1 MVLPAAAREL
11 HVIIASGRFS
21 ETLSKLDSETA
32 RLIAGMDW
40 AATPLGPLEAW
51 PASLKTAVS
60 TILLSPVP
68 IVMLWGEDGTMLYND
83 AYSIFAGGRHPRLLG
98 SKVRE
103 GWPEVADFN
112 DNVMRVGLGG
122 GTLAYRD
129 QELTLYRHGRPEQ
142 VFMNLDYSPILGE
155 RGVPEGVLAIV
166 IETTERVTAERRRE
180 EAEAALRAARD
191 RAQGVLDNMAEA
203 FVLLD
208 RDLRILDINAEA
220 LRLERRP
227 RAELIGKTH
236 WEAHPDARAE
246 IGNRLM
252 AAVREGEPV
261 SLEHSYRW
269 PDGRET
275 WIDMRAYPVGG
286 TLAVFYRDVSDRK
299 RNEENLRASQA
310 ALAQL
315 NASLEAQVAARTA
328 DLSHALQ
335 RLQSEVAER
344 ERAEA
349 ALRQM
354 QKMEA
359 IGQLSGGI
367 AHDFNNLLGAILAG
381 FELICR
387 KAEEPQRV
395 RQLAEAGLKSAERG
409 AKLTGQ
415 LLAFSREQR
424 IELKPVAVAELLNGM
439 RELLTRSL
447 GPAIKLVLEIQS
459 DGAVLADATQLEMA
473 ILNLAINARD
483 AMRSSGVLTISTRTL
498 RIEGDIDL
506 APGDYIEVAVADTGS
521 GMTPDVMARAFEPF
535 FTTKGLG
542 KGTGLGLSQV
552 YASARQAG
560 GTARMESRLGQ
571 GTTVS
576 ILLSRVSLPAAMGD
590 EQPVTLS
597 RRLQDTAELLVVD
610 DDHQLRGMLAASLG
624 EAGFRVRQAES
635 GSAALALLAQGRPDV
650 MIVDFAMPEMNGA
663 ELAGQVW
670 ALHPE
675 IPIIFASGYA
685 ETEAIEVIAG
695 KDAVVLRKPFRLE
708 QLQEAIA
715 QQLARG
721 LPGATVA
728 ADGGW
733 ARGQVKN
740 LTI

>member
-1 MVLPAAAREL
+1 MIRECDSF
-11 HVIIASGRFS
+11 A
-21 ETLSKLDSETA
+21 ETLLRLDSETA
-32 RLIAGMDW
+32 RLIAGRDW
-40 AATPLGPLEAW
+40 SATPLGPLESW
-51 PASLKTAVS
+51 PPSLRTSVS
-60 TILLSPVP
+60 IILLSPVP

-83 AYSIFAGGRHPRLLG
+83 AYSIFAGGRHPQLLG

-103 GWPEVADFN
+103 GWPEVAEFN
-112 DNVMRVGLGG
+112 DNVMRVGLSGR
-122 GTLAYRD
+122 TLAYRD
-129 QELTLYRHGRPEQ
+129 QELTLYRNGKPEQ

-166 IETTERVTAERRRE
+166 IETTERVIAERRRE

-208 RDLRILDINAEA
+208 GELRFLDINAEA
-220 LRLERRP
+220 VRLERRP
-227 RAELIGKTH
+227 RDALIGKTH
-236 WEAHPDARAE
+236 WEVHPEAAPE
-246 IGNRLM
+246 IGKRLM
-252 AAVREGEPV
+252 KAVREKVPV
-261 SLEHSYRW
+261 SLEHNFHW
-269 PDGRET
+269 TDGRET
-275 WIDMRAYPVGG
+275 WIDMRAYPVGEN
-286 TLAVFYRDVSDRK
+286 LAVFYRDVTDRK
-299 RNEENLRASQA
+299 RGEESLRASQA

-315 NASLEAQVAARTA
+315 NASLEAQVAERTA

-335 RLQSEVAER
+335 RLRAEVAER

-387 KAEEPQRV
+387 KAEDPKRV

-424 IELKPVAVAELLNGM
+424 IELKPVAIAELLNGM
-439 RELLTRSL
+439 RDLLTRSL
-447 GPAIKLVLEIQS
+447 GPSIKLAFDIKS

-483 AMRSSGVLTISTRTL
+483 AMKANGVLTIATRTL
-498 RIEGDIDL
+498 SIEGDIDL
-506 APGDYIEVAVADTGS
+506 SPGDYMEVAVTDTGS
-521 GMTPDVMARAFEPF
+521 GMTPEVMARAFEPF

-560 GTARMESRLGQ
+560 GTARMESRPGE

-576 ILLSRVSLPAAMGD
+576 ILLSRVNIPVAGSDDLPVS
-590 EQPVTLS
+590 QPGQ
-597 RRLQDTAELLVVD
+597 RQGFADLLLVD
-610 DDHQLRGMLAASLG
+610 DDQQLRGMLAASLG
-624 EAGFRVRQAES
+624 DAGFRVHQADN
-635 GSAALALLAQGRPDV
+635 GRAALAMLEHSTPDV

-663 ELAGQVW
+663 ELAGEVW
-670 ALHPE
+670 SRDPS
-675 IPIIFASGYA
+675 IPIIFASGFA

-708 QLQEAIA
+708 QLQEAIG
-715 QQLARG
+715 QQLARKG
-721 LPGATVA
+721 LVSRTA
-728 ADGGW
+728 AE
-733 ARGQVKN
+733 
-740 LTI
+740 